1 MGGGIREQDSVARKS
16 EPDEHD
22 HATIAVG
29 SAGPD
34 SPLLSRALA

>member
-1 MGGGIREQDSVARKS
+1 MVGGMQEDEKS